1 MSAQTG
7 GNNRNLI
14 IIIVVVVL
22 LLCCCCIGIGV
33 AWQVYGPA
41 LLRQYMPTPAAPAT
55 QLLLGLM
62 A

>member
-1 MSAQTG
+1 MSAQAG

-14 IIIVVVVL
+14 IIIVVVVV

-33 AWQVYGPA
+33 AWQVYGQI
-41 LLRQYMPTPAAPAT
+41 LIKQYMPTPVAPAS
-55 QLLLGLM
+55 QLLLGLL